1 MGAVL
6 LGTAIGF
13 GVGIAGTGLGG
24 LSGLFFPGLSPS
36 GQGGLLSLSS
46 GVMLGVVF
54 WDLYPEFW
62 RLGPAYGLGGFLAG
76 LAFILLVRGFWGREE
91 RRRPERNGESCET
104 FAKFTRTGVLLG
116 IGIGAHNFPE
126 GVAVG
131 TVFVQ
136 APFSRLWWGLA
147 LLMAVHNIPE
157 GLAMTAALKLGRTGW
172 RKIIYALLLVKPQW
186 ALAFFGGL
194 LGRFRA
200 GELLCLGLCC
210 RGHVS
215 PGLLELLPLPEN
227 NPCRSVLAAVATG
240 LFSPIYYETHQL
252 TRYVMSPC
260 RRRWIAHPMRGI
272 HERHKSEQLVKEIY
286 PARTC
291 AQPIRFST
299 HTGPRHVSVPHTLT
313 CMIYGPAGY
322 YKRRY
327 VVMAL
332 ATGSKMLCRQLS
344 LLAEK

>member
-6 LGTAIGF
+6 LGTALGF

-24 LSGLFFPGLSPS
+24 LSGLFFPGFSPA
-36 GQGGLLSLSS
+36 GQGGLLSLSA

-54 WDLYPEFW
+54 WDLCPGFW

-91 RRRPERNGESCET
+91 RRRPGGNGPPVET

-131 TVFVQ
+131 AVFVQ

-172 RKIIYALLLVKPQW
+172 RKIIYALLLVEAPMGLGAFLGGFLGQVSAEVSAS
-186 ALAFFGGL
+186 ALGFAAGAMFL
-194 LGRFRA
+194 LVF
-200 GELLCLGLCC
+200 
-210 RGHVS
+210 
-215 PGLLELLPLPEN
+215 LELLPVAGKITPSRL
-227 NPCRSVLAAVATG
+227 VLAAVAAG
-240 LFSPIYYETHQL
+240 LFFAY
-252 TRYVMSPC
+252 
-260 RRRWIAHPMRGI
+260 
-272 HERHKSEQLVKEIY
+272 
-286 PARTC
+286 
-291 AQPIRFST
+291 
-299 HTGPRHVSVPHTLT
+299 
-313 CMIYGPAGY
+313 
-322 YKRRY
+322 
-327 VVMAL
+327 
-332 ATGSKMLCRQLS
+332 
-344 LLAEK
+344 LLAKLTG